1 MTAPVENLVQ
11 RLHARRSGR
20 GWLAKCPA
28 HDDREPSLSID
39 EGADGRAL
47 LKCHAGC
54 ATDDV
59 LAALGM
65 TPRDLF
71 PATYPQPSG
80 NGATKVAP
88 LFDWSA
94 CVEEFS
100 QKHLERLATW
110 RGYSPEFCSWLH
122 ENKLVGLYKGCI
134 AFPVHDCSRAVIGAH
149 YRHWDDDGSWRYPH
163 GIKTA
168 PLIIGELVAGQPV
181 HIFESQWDG
190 FAFMDESGERGGIII
205 TRGASNGRLVADAIP
220 ERAKVYVWPQ
230 NDSAGEKWQRD
241 ICANTDAAVKRADI
255 PAPHKDL
262 NEWTLNGGTANDLL
276 AAIVNAETIRTVEG
290 FEGFE
295 TGQELEDE
303 NKDPF
308 PLSSLPPLVE
318 AMAKEVC
325 ATERV
330 PESLA
335 GCCALGILSA
345 SIGAGLEIQSAA
357 NRVTRGNVYVLA
369 SAESGSGKAETFRHM
384 ARPFQQFEIERVNAW
399 REQDR
404 ADLVT
409 RRTLVEVAIKK
420 LKKKYAQACGD
431 INAELKA
438 YQLEVEELEKR
449 LHAPIL
455 SCEDVTSEKLAILL
469 SENDEQLA
477 SLSATHC
484 RS

>member
-1 MTAPVENLVQ
+1 MDRFGLGM
-11 RLHARRSGR
+11 HAEKSAR
-20 GWLAKCPA
+20 CPF
-28 HDDREPSLSID
+28 HDDQHNSFSVWRD
-39 EGADGRAL
+39 ANGRWAW
-47 LKCHAGC
+47 KCHAGC
-54 ATDDV
+54 GAGDEINFLEVREQLSRRDAAKRFLD
-59 LAALGM
+59 LAGV
-65 TPRDLF
+65 
-71 PATYPQPSG
+71 
-80 NGATKVAP
+80 NGAMPRSTTTFKWQP
-88 LFDWSA
+88 
-94 CVEEFS
+94 CVDAFTDI
-100 QKHLERLATW
+100 KGLARW
-110 RGYSPEFCSWLH
+110 RGYKSRFVEWLK
-122 ENKLVGLYKGCI
+122 ENGLIGIYDGRV
-134 AFPVHDCSRAVIGAH
+134 ATPVIQNSAVVGAH
-149 YRHWDDDGSWRYPH
+149 YRLKDASWRYFPS
-163 GIKTA
+163 GINTR
-168 PLIIGELVAGQPV
+168 PLVIGDLLPSGTL
-181 HIFESQWDG
+181 HIFESQWDA
-190 FAFMDESGERGGIII
+190 FAFMDKSGVTDGIII
-205 TRGASNGRLVADAIP
+205 TRGASNGGLVAGAIP
-220 ERAKVYVWPQ
+220 EHSTVYLWPQ
-230 NDSAGEKWQRD
+230 NDGPGQKWERD
-241 ICANTDAAVKRADI
+241 ICSNTKATMKRAKI

-262 NEWTLNGGTANDLL
+262 NQWTKAGGTSDGLF
-276 AAIVNAETIRTVEG
+276 AAMVHAETIRAVEA